1 MNLENNLNRQT
12 IINAELEIAVTDY
25 MNIINHIAGHEE
37 PSENIAKEETAP
49 NGLLDLLER
58 EQVKTDKLIHT
69 LKRLHYKLSCAT
81 YLPTPVKE

>member
-1 MNLENNLNRQT
+1 MNLENNLNIQK

-49 NGLLDLLER
+49 NGLLDLLEK
-58 EQVKTDKLIHT
+58 EQAKI
-69 LKRLHYKLSCAT
+69 S
-81 YLPTPVKE
+81 

>member
-1 MNLENNLNRQT
+1 MNLENNLNIQK

-49 NGLLDLLER
+49 NGLLDLLEK
-58 EQVKTDKLIHT
+58 EQVKTERLITT
-69 LKRLHYKLSCAT
+69 LNILYSRLGCAT